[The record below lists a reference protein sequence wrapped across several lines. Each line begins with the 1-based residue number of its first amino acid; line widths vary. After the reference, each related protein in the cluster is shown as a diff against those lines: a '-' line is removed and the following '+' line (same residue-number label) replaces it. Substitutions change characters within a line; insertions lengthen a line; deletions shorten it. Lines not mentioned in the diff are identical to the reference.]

1 MAGQGRLSQLWTELK
16 GSPEEFSLHGRIFHS
31 ICVFGMVGLLI
42 SAPINC
48 FLGQYEALHILFVAI
63 ALLVVFFVLSRVA
76 KLMELAI
83 ALFGVACNIFFS
95 LIFLFAGGINGPN
108 LLSFLIGLF
117 LMIVISSSVR
127 TKVMWCVINVLL
139 LGALL
144 FVEYRYPDWVTFEYE
159 RLADRL
165 WDHWLQYVILCTV
178 LYYGTTYIISNYEY
192 ERKSAA
198 DRAEA
203 IRKQHL
209 EICAQKEELERLNAE
224 KDRLFS
230 IIAHDLRSPL
240 GNVRNYLDMLFQ
252 APIATDQRVHIERE
266 LKKQVAG
273 ASAILANL
281 LLWAEQRLKGVAVKC
296 TPVNLSTCIRDGLET
311 EIAAAQTKGI
321 TLEFPRTDLLVY
333 TDKLVIQII
342 IRNLVNNALKF
353 TEEGGFVRVCVS
365 LTDDAAVITVVDNG
379 TGIPEEV
386 QQSVFSLHTEP
397 KTGTRNEKGV
407 GLGLVLCKELSEAL
421 RGRLSFEST
430 PGRGTTFT
438 LELPQP
444 TVAVTL

>member
-1 MAGQGRLSQLWTELK
+1 MVGHGKLSQLWSELK

-42 SAPINC
+42 SAPINY
-48 FLGQYEALHILFVAI
+48 FLRQYEALQILFVAI

-83 ALFGVACNIFFS
+83 AMFGVACNIFFS

-127 TKVMWCVINVLL
+127 TKVMWCVINVFL
-139 LGALL
+139 LGTLL

-159 RLADRL
+159 QLADRL
-165 WDHWLQYVILCTV
+165 WDHWLQYIILCTV

-252 APIATDQRVHIERE
+252 APIETDQRLLIEHE
-266 LKKQVAG
+266 LKKQLAG
-273 ASAILANL
+273 ASTMLANL
-281 LLWAEQRLKGVAVKC
+281 LLWAEQQLKGVAVKPA
-296 TPVNLSTCIRDGLET
+296 PVGLSSCIRNALET
-311 EIAAAQTKGI
+311 EIATAQTKGI
-321 TLEFPRTDLLVY
+321 ALELPTDDLVIY
-333 TDKLVIQII
+333 TDELVIQII

-353 TEEGGFVRVCVS
+353 TPKGGSVQVRAS
-365 LTDDAAVITVVDNG
+365 TTADTAIITVADNG
-379 TGIPEEV
+379 IGIPEDV
-386 QQSVFSLHTEP
+386 QASVFSLHTEP

-421 RGRLSFEST
+421 KGRLCFEST
-430 PGRGTTFT
+430 PGRGTIFT

-444 TVAVTL
+444 PVAVMS